1 MRLFKL
7 IWKFNKH
14 LYPADNPLPGSYLI
28 VPFFVLCAFFAAIF
42 FYQITYVA
50 ERVEFL
56 SFSPLSSP
64 AGKLNSLAYFSA
76 LEGDL
81 DLGRYFYRLSL
92 EYVPNPIAVD
102 DQLIGLIYPNE
113 ELERK
118 NLRVEELLEVFP
130 TSRDLNILKANNAIQ
145 LGDDDSLNE
154 SLDKLQLID
163 PNNEFVLGI
172 TDMSVNTLNQAK

>member
-7 IWKFNKH
+7 IWKFNKY
-14 LYPADNPLPGSYLI
+14 LYPTDNPLPGSYLI
-28 VPFFVLCAFFAAIF
+28 VPFFVLGIFFVAIF

-50 ERVEFL
+50 ERIEFL
-56 SFSPLSSP
+56 SYSPLSSP

-81 DLGRYFYRLSL
+81 DLGRYFYKLSL
-92 EYVPNPIAVD
+92 EYIPDPITTD

-113 ELERK
+113 KLERK
-118 NLRVEELLEVFP
+118 NLKIKELLEVFP

-145 LGDDDSLNE
+145 LGDDDLLNE
-154 SLDKLQLID
+154 SLNKLQLID
-163 PNNEFVLGI
+163 PNNEIVLGI
-172 TDMSVNTLNQAK
+172 TDL